1 MITTEGPLRIIAGAG
16 TGKTRTLTQRYCYLV
31 SQLGIA
37 PRNIMCVTFTNRA
50 ANEMKRRV
58 RAELG
63 DRDLATICTI
73 HAFCVQLLK
82 EEIHLLHYPRNF
94 IILDMEDLKQI
105 LLKIFAD
112 MGLTLRDTTI
122 KRTLDEVLEAKKL
135 HASTYIDDIYQLNNE
150 QLRARFATARDR
162 DEEIFLRYLYEQK
175 KCFGCDFNDL
185 INFATWILEKFPPVL
200 QKWQDRMQY
209 VMVDEF
215 QDVSKKQYRLAQ
227 LLAGKHGNL
236 FIVGDPDQTIYSWRG
251 SHLRLFLDFDRV
263 YPAAKTITLVTN
275 YRSTPEILAAANC
288 LIEKNTV
295 RFPKSLL
302 AVKDPGER
310 PRYFH
315 AKSDRQE
322 ADWILDE
329 IGRLR
334 ENGVGLDRCAVLY
347 RAHYLTRALEER
359 FIERGVPYRI
369 FSGIEFYGRREIKD
383 IICYLRMVTTGDDVA
398 FLRTV
403 NLPARKFG
411 KKRLEALTLYAEQ
424 HQLTLY
430 QALKDNLTSGMLK
443 GSRVADYVAAIEYV
457 RQHQAALSLGNAL
470 QSLLDLSGY
479 EQFLRLQGDQERLD
493 NVAELKRTVEDA
505 GADEEATLEDFL
517 ARVALFTH
525 LDDEPRNEAVKL
537 MTIHGAKGM
546 EFPYV
551 FICGLNE
558 GVFPSRKISSAEEME
573 EERRLAYVAMTR
585 AMDGLY
591 LSDSQG
597 VANDGLVKYPSRFI
611 FDAGSDNIAFDQ
623 PLDPAIMMGA
633 TRETTYDEAM
643 DAGADTR
650 FHAGDRVFHPVFGGG
665 TITAV
670 HHHENAYGV
679 KFDGLA
685 TERSM
690 QFSAPLKPLT

>member
-1 MITTEGPLRIIAGAG
+1 
-16 TGKTRTLTQRYCYLV
+16 
-31 SQLGIA
+31 
-37 PRNIMCVTFTNRA
+37 
-50 ANEMKRRV
+50 
-58 RAELG
+58 
-63 DRDLATICTI
+63 
-73 HAFCVQLLK
+73 
-82 EEIHLLHYPRNF
+82 
-94 IILDMEDLKQI
+94 
-105 LLKIFAD
+105 
-112 MGLTLRDTTI
+112 
-122 KRTLDEVLEAKKL
+122 
-135 HASTYIDDIYQLNNE
+135 
-150 QLRARFATARDR
+150 
-162 DEEIFLRYLYEQK
+162 
-175 KCFGCDFNDL
+175 
-185 INFATWILEKFPPVL
+185 
-200 QKWQDRMQY
+200 
-209 VMVDEF
+209 MVDEF

-263 YPAAKTITLVTN
+263 YPTAKTITLVTN
-275 YRSTPEILAAANC
+275 YRSTPEILAASNC
-288 LIEKNTV
+288 LIEKNTL

-302 AVKDPGER
+302 AIKAAGPR

-315 AKSDRQE
+315 AKNERQE

-329 IGRLR
+329 IDRLR
-334 ENGVGLDRCAVLY
+334 ASGVGLDRCAVLY

-411 KKRLEALTLYAEQ
+411 KKRLAALSLYAQ
-424 HQLTLY
+424 HHQLSLY
-430 QALKDNLTSGMLK
+430 QALKDNLTSGMLN
-443 GSRVADYVAAIEYV
+443 GSRVADYVAAIETV
-457 RQHQAALSLGNAL
+457 RQHRTTLSLGNSL

-493 NVAELKRTVEDA
+493 NVAEFKRTVENE

-525 LDDEPRNEAVKL
+525 LDDEPRAETVKL

-591 LSDSQG
+591 LSDAQG

-611 FDAGSDNIAFDQ
+611 FDAGSDNIAYDQ
-623 PLDPAIMMGA
+623 PLDPAMIMGA
-633 TRETTYDEAM
+633 AREATDSEAR
-643 DAGADTR
+643 DAAVDTP
-650 FHAGDRVFHPVFGGG
+650 FHAGDRVAHPVFGSG
-665 TITAV
+665 TIIAIY
-670 HHHENAYGV
+670 HHENAYGV

-685 TERSM
+685 TERNM
-690 QFSAPLKPLT
+690 QFSAPLKPLM